1 MCGIAGF
8 ALRHPA
14 PWGGPIVADMT
25 DSIAHRGPDSDGHLS
40 SPDQRVWLGF
50 RRLAIRDLDPRANQ
64 PMVSAS
70 GRTAIIFNGEIYNSA
85 ELAAKHCRDFSLRTT
100 GDTEVF
106 LEAFERSG
114 SAIFE
119 QANGMFAA
127 AFLDLPSGEVTLVR
141 DRMGKKPLFL
151 HETSS
156 GFAFGSELRAFRHFG
171 LQPDP
176 SSLPLYLHFGYFP
189 SPHTFFRNT
198 TQVRPGEFVVLHRG
212 EILRRQK
219 YFDVTQWAWGNPG
232 SGTSEFRNWPD
243 DAESARQ
250 PSIGQFR
257 NSEVPDPLLA
267 TITDAVS
274 IRTLSDVP
282 IGGFLSGGI
291 DSSLVA
297 ALLKSTGRSDLP
309 MFTVSFRDGSA
320 DEAPFA
326 AEIAQHLGLSHQIL
340 SLDERRLPE
349 MIEDYL
355 DCYEQP
361 YADSSGLP
369 SMLLCEAVKEHVTV
383 ALCGDGGDEFFGG
396 YARYGWLR
404 RALQAQR
411 VPRLARSFLGRM
423 LPLLDRQRGLR
434 LQRLLESRDAAGL
447 YAQLIGGSTFAS
459 PSDLLSDVPATA
471 DNSAEQLVRDLFAR
485 VPADPLSQAA
495 CFDAAYY
502 IPDDLQ
508 VKMDRASMRVS
519 LEVRSPLLDH
529 RVARLGAELATR
541 TKFSNGPKTILRDAL
556 AGFIP
561 RQLFERPK
569 HGFSVPM
576 RAWLSGP
583 LRDVVHEAFRQRS
596 VVECGWLNS
605 ATLLRLEREF
615 HAGRTELS
623 AMLWLLFVLARFVD
637 RAAAA
642 SGSDVCFRPK
652 PMALPKAA

>member
-14 PWGGPIVADMT
+14 PWGEPIVTDMT
-25 DSIAHRGPDSDGHLS
+25 DAIAHRGPDSDGHLA

-64 PMVSAS
+64 PMLSAS

-85 ELAAKHCRDFSLRTT
+85 ELAAKHCRDLSLRTT

-127 AFLDLPSGEVTLVR
+127 AFLDLASGEVTLVR

-151 HETSS
+151 HETPS
-156 GFAFGSELRAFRHFG
+156 GFAFGSELRVFRRFG

-189 SPHTFFRNT
+189 SPHTFFRGT
-198 TQVRPGEFVVLHRG
+198 TQVCPGEFVVLHRG
-212 EILRRQK
+212 EIRRRQR
-219 YFDVTQWAWGNPG
+219 YFDVIQWAWGREGVGSLFLLPRDADGHSNAQEPG
-232 SGTSEFRNWPD
+232 QEKKT
-243 DAESARQ
+243 
-250 PSIGQFR
+250 
-257 NSEVPDPLLA
+257 PDPLTALLS
-267 TITDAVS
+267 DAVS

-282 IGGFLSGGI
+282 VGGFLSGGI

-326 AEIAQHLGLSHQIL
+326 AEIAKHLGLSHQIL

-349 MIEDYL
+349 MIDDYL

-361 YADSSGLP
+361 FADSSGLP

-396 YARYGWLR
+396 YSRYGWLR

-423 LPLLDRQRGLR
+423 LPLVDRQRGLR
-434 LQRLLESRDAAGL
+434 LQRLLETRDAAGL
-447 YAQLIGGSTFAS
+447 YAQLIGGSAFAS
-459 PSDLLSDVPATA
+459 PSDLLCDVSATA

-508 VKMDRASMRVS
+508 VKMDRASMRVA

-529 RVARLGAELATR
+529 RVARFGAELATR
-541 TKFSNGPKTILRDAL
+541 TKFRRGPKTILRESL
-556 AGFIP
+556 ARFVP
-561 RQLFERPK
+561 RPLFERPK

-583 LRDVVHEAFRQRS
+583 LRDVMHEAFRQRS
-596 VVECGWLNS
+596 VAECGWLNS

-637 RAAAA
+637 RTAAA
-642 SGSDVCFRPK
+642 SGTGVCFRPK
-652 PMALPKAA
+652 PVELSKAA

>member
-1 MCGIAGF
+1 MCGIAGL
-8 ALRHPA
+8 ALRDPA
-14 PWGGPIVADMT
+14 PWAGPFVTDMT
-25 DSIAHRGPDSDGHLS
+25 DSIAHRGPDSDGQLS

-64 PMVSAS
+64 PMISAS
-70 GRTAIIFNGEIYNSA
+70 GRTAVIFNGEIYNSA
-85 ELAAKHCRDFSLRTT
+85 ELAAKYCRGLALHTT

-106 LEAFERSG
+106 LEVFERIG
-114 SAIFE
+114 SALFE

-151 HETSS
+151 HETPD
-156 GFAFGSELRAFRHFG
+156 GLAFGSELRTFRGFG

-189 SPHTFFRNT
+189 SPHTFFRDT
-198 TQVRPGEFVVLHRG
+198 TQVRPGEFVVVHRG
-212 EILRRQK
+212 EIRRRQK
-219 YFDVTQWAWGNPG
+219 FFDVTQWAWGQ
-232 SGTSEFRNWPD
+232 RD
-243 DAESARQ
+243 SAAQ
-250 PSIGQFR
+250 TTLHPALS
-257 NSEVPDPLLA
+257 
-267 TITDAVS
+267 DAVS

-297 ALLKSTGRSDLP
+297 ALLKTTGRSDLP

-326 AEIAQHLGLSHQIL
+326 AEVARHLGLDHRIL

-349 MIEDYL
+349 MIDDYL

-361 YADSSGLP
+361 YSDSSGLP

-396 YARYGWLR
+396 YSRYGWLS

-411 VPRLARSFLGRM
+411 VPQLARSLLGRM

-434 LQRLLESRDAAGL
+434 LQRLLETRDPAGL
-447 YAQLIGGSTFAS
+447 YAQLIGGSAFAS
-459 PSDLLSDVPATA
+459 PSDLLSDVSTTA
-471 DNSAEQLVRDLFAR
+471 DKSAEQLVRDLFAR

-508 VKMDRASMRVS
+508 VKMDRASMRVG

-529 RVARLGAELATR
+529 RIARFGAELT
-541 TKFSNGPKTILRDAL
+541 TCGKFANGPKTILREAL
-556 AGFIP
+556 ARFVP
-561 RQLFERPK
+561 RQMFERPK

-583 LRDVVHEAFRQRS
+583 LRDVVHETFRQRT
-596 VVECGWLNS
+596 VAECGWLNS
-605 ATLLRLEREF
+605 ATVLRLEREY
-615 HAGRTELS
+615 HSGRTELS

-637 RAAAA
+637 RTAAA
-642 SGSDVCFRPK
+642 SESVVRFRPK
-652 PMALPKAA
+652 PVELPKAA

>member
-14 PWGGPIVADMT
+14 PWAGPIVTDMT
-25 DSIAHRGPDSDGHLS
+25 DAIAHRGPDSDGHLS

-85 ELAAKHCRDFSLRTT
+85 ELAAKHCRDLSLRTT

-151 HETSS
+151 HETPS
-156 GFAFGSELRAFRHFG
+156 GLAFGSELRAFRRFG

-176 SSLPLYLHFGYFP
+176 SSLPMYLHFGYFP
-189 SPHTFFRNT
+189 SPYTFFRNT

-212 EILRRQK
+212 EIRCRQK
-219 YFDVTQWAWGNPG
+219 FFDVTQWAWGREGVG
-232 SGTSEFRNWPD
+232 SLFLLPR
-243 DAESARQ
+243 DADTHSNAQEL
-250 PSIGQFR
+250 GQ
-257 NSEVPDPLLA
+257 EKKTPDPLAAILS
-267 TITDAVS
+267 DAVS

-326 AEIAQHLGLSHQIL
+326 AEIAKHLGLSHQIL

-349 MIEDYL
+349 MIDDYL

-396 YARYGWLR
+396 YSRYGWLR

-411 VPRLARSFLGRM
+411 VPQLARSFLGRM

-434 LQRLLESRDAAGL
+434 LQRLLETRDAAGL
-447 YAQLIGGSTFAS
+447 YAQLIGGSAFAS
-459 PSDLLSDVPATA
+459 PSELLCDVSTTA

-508 VKMDRASMRVS
+508 VKMDRASMRVA

-529 RVARLGAELATR
+529 RVAQFGAELAAH
-541 TKFSNGPKTILRDAL
+541 TKFRNGPKTILRNAL
-556 AGFIP
+556 AGFMP
-561 RQLFERPK
+561 RGLFERPK

-576 RAWLSGP
+576 RTWLSGP
-583 LRDVVHEAFRQRS
+583 LRDVLHEAFRQRS

-615 HAGRTELS
+615 HAGRTESS

-637 RAAAA
+637 RTATA
-642 SGSDVCFRPK
+642 SESGVRFRPNRVE
-652 PMALPKAA
+652 LPKAA

>member
-1 MCGIAGF
+1 MCGIAGL

-14 PWGGPIVADMT
+14 PWAEGTIVDMT
-25 DSIAHRGPDSDGHLS
+25 DAIAHRGPDSDGHLS

-64 PMVSAS
+64 PMLSAS

-85 ELAAKHCRDFSLRTT
+85 ELAAKHCRDVDLRTT

-106 LEAFERSG
+106 LEVFERIG
-114 SAIFE
+114 PAVFE

-127 AFLDLPSGEVTLVR
+127 AFLDLSSGEVTLVR
-141 DRMGKKPLFL
+141 DRFGKKPLYL
-151 HETSS
+151 RETPD
-156 GFAFGSELRAFRHFG
+156 GLAFGSELRAFRRFG

-189 SPHTFFRNT
+189 SPHTFFRDT
-198 TQVRPGEFVVLHRG
+198 TQVCPGEFVVVRCG
-212 EILRRQK
+212 GIRCRQK
-219 YFDVTQWAWGNPG
+219 YFDVTQWAWGQHD
-232 SGTSEFRNWPD
+232 SA
-243 DAESARQ
+243 DAAALSANL
-250 PSIGQFR
+250 S
-257 NSEVPDPLLA
+257 
-267 TITDAVS
+267 DAVS

-309 MFTVSFRDGSA
+309 MFTVSFRDGAA
-320 DEAPFA
+320 DESPFA
-326 AEIAQHLGLSHQIL
+326 AEVAKHLGLSHRIL
-340 SLDERRLPE
+340 PLDESRLPE
-349 MIEDYL
+349 LIDDYL

-369 SMLLCEAVKEHVTV
+369 SMLLCEAVKQHVTV

-396 YARYGWLR
+396 YSRYDWFR
-404 RALQAQR
+404 RALMAQR
-411 VPRLARSFLGRM
+411 VPRIARSLLGRL
-423 LPLLDRQRGLR
+423 LPTLDRRRGLR
-434 LQRLLESRDAAGL
+434 LQQLLETRDAPGL
-447 YAQLIGGSTFAS
+447 YAQFIGGSAIVS
-459 PSDLLSDVPATA
+459 AGELLCDVPSSRE
-471 DNSAEQLVRDLFAR
+471 NPAEQLVRDLFAR

-529 RVARLGAELATR
+529 RVARFGAELTTR
-541 TKFSNGPKTILRDAL
+541 TKFRDGQKTILRDAL
-556 AGFIP
+556 SQFVP
-561 RQLFERPK
+561 RRLFERPK

-576 RAWLSGP
+576 RTWLSGP
-583 LRDVVHEAFRQRS
+583 LRDVVHEAFWQRS
-596 VVECGWLNS
+596 VRECGWLNS
-605 ATLLRLEREF
+605 AKMLRLERDY

-623 AMLWLLFVLARFVD
+623 STLWMLFVLAKFVD
-637 RAAAA
+637 RASSATIPSAIGPRIAMRSAA
-642 SGSDVCFRPK
+642 
-652 PMALPKAA
+652 

>member
-14 PWGGPIVADMT
+14 PWGEPIVSDMT
-25 DSIAHRGPDSDGHLS
+25 DAIAHRGPDSDGHLA

-70 GRTAIIFNGEIYNSA
+70 GRTAIIFNGEIYNSV
-85 ELAAKHCRDFSLRTT
+85 ELAAKHCRDLKLRTT

-119 QANGMFAA
+119 QVNGMFAA

-151 HETSS
+151 HETPS
-156 GFAFGSELRAFRHFG
+156 GFAFGSELRVFRRFG

-176 SSLPLYLHFGYFP
+176 SSLSLYLHFGYFP

-212 EILRRQK
+212 EICRRQK
-219 YFDVTQWAWGNPG
+219 YFDVTQWDWGHG
-232 SGTSEFRNWPD
+232 ST
-243 DAESARQ
+243 
-250 PSIGQFR
+250 
-257 NSEVPDPLLA
+257 DPQGVGLPELLS
-267 TITDAVS
+267 DAVS

-326 AEIAQHLGLSHQIL
+326 AEIAKHLGLSHRVL

-349 MIEDYL
+349 MIDDYL

-361 YADSSGLP
+361 FSDSSGLP

-396 YARYGWLR
+396 YSRYGWLR
-404 RALQAQR
+404 HALQAQR

-423 LPLLDRQRGLR
+423 LPVLDRQRGLR
-434 LQRLLESRDAAGL
+434 LQRLLETRDAAGL
-447 YAQLIGGSTFAS
+447 YAQLIGGSAFAS
-459 PSDLLSDVPATA
+459 PSELLCDVPATA

-485 VPADPLSQAA
+485 VPVDPLSQAA

-529 RVARLGAELATR
+529 RVARFGAELATHA
-541 TKFSNGPKTILRDAL
+541 KFRNGPKTILRNAL
-556 AGFIP
+556 AGFMP
-561 RQLFERPK
+561 RGLFERPK

-605 ATLLRLEREF
+605 ATLLRLERDY

-637 RAAAA
+637 RTAADFG
-642 SGSDVCFRPK
+642 SGVCFQPK
-652 PMALPKAA
+652 TVELFKAA

>member
-14 PWGGPIVADMT
+14 PWGEPIVKDMT
-25 DSIAHRGPDSDGHLS
+25 DAIAHRGPDSDGHLS
-40 SPDQRVWLGF
+40 GPDQRVWLGF

-85 ELAAKHCRDFSLRTT
+85 ELATKHCRDLSLRTT

-119 QANGMFAA
+119 QTNGMFAA

-151 HETSS
+151 HETTS
-156 GFAFGSELRAFRHFG
+156 GFAFGSELRAFRRFG

-189 SPHTFFRNT
+189 SPHTFFRST
-198 TQVRPGEFVVLHRG
+198 TQVCPGEFVVLHRG
-212 EILRRQK
+212 EIRRRKK
-219 YFDVTQWAWGNPG
+219 YFDVTQWDWGHG
-232 SGTSEFRNWPD
+232 ST
-243 DAESARQ
+243 
-250 PSIGQFR
+250 
-257 NSEVPDPLLA
+257 DPQRGGLPELLS
-267 TITDAVS
+267 DAVS

-326 AEIAQHLGLSHQIL
+326 AEIAKHLGLSHQIL
-340 SLDERRLPE
+340 SLDERWLPE
-349 MIEDYL
+349 MIDDYL

-361 YADSSGLP
+361 FADSSGLP

-396 YARYGWLR
+396 YSRYGWLR

-411 VPRLARSFLGRM
+411 MPRLARSFLGRM
-423 LPLLDRQRGLR
+423 LPLVDQQRGLR
-434 LQRLLESRDAAGL
+434 LQRLLETRDAAGL

-459 PSDLLSDVPATA
+459 ASDLLCDVSATA
-471 DNSAEQLVRDLFAR
+471 DNAAEQLVRDLFAR

-529 RVARLGAELATR
+529 RVARFGAELATR
-541 TKFSNGPKTILRDAL
+541 TKFSNGPKSILREAL
-556 AGFIP
+556 AGFVP
-561 RQLFERPK
+561 RRMFERPK

-576 RAWLSGP
+576 RSWLSGP

-596 VVECGWLNS
+596 VAECGWLNS
-605 ATLLRLEREF
+605 ATLLRLERDF

-623 AMLWLLFVLARFVD
+623 PMLWLLFVLARFVD
-637 RAAAA
+637 RTATA
-642 SGSDVCFRPK
+642 SGSGVSFRPK
-652 PMALPKAA
+652 PMELSKAA

>member
-14 PWGGPIVADMT
+14 PWAGPIVTDMT

-85 ELAAKHCRDFSLRTT
+85 ELAAKHCRDLSLRTT

-156 GFAFGSELRAFRHFG
+156 GFAFGSELRTFRRFG

-212 EILRRQK
+212 EIRRRQR
-219 YFDVTQWAWGNPG
+219 YFDVTQWGWGG
-232 SGTSEFRNWPD
+232 
-243 DAESARQ
+243 EST
-250 PSIGQFR
+250 
-257 NSEVPDPLLA
+257 DPQGVGLPELLS
-267 TITDAVS
+267 DAVS

-297 ALLKSTGRSDLP
+297 ALLKGTGRSDLP

-326 AEIAQHLGLSHQIL
+326 AEIAKHLGLSHRIL

-349 MIEDYL
+349 MIDDYL

-411 VPRLARSFLGRM
+411 VPQLARSFLGRM
-423 LPLLDRQRGLR
+423 LPLLDQQRGLR
-434 LQRLLESRDAAGL
+434 LQRLLETRDAAGL
-447 YAQLIGGSTFAS
+447 YAQLIGGSAFAS
-459 PSDLLSDVPATA
+459 PSDLLCDVPTTA

-485 VPADPLSQAA
+485 VPGDPLSQAA

-508 VKMDRASMRVS
+508 VKMDRASMRVA

-529 RVARLGAELATR
+529 RVARFGAELATH
-541 TKFSNGPKTILRDAL
+541 TKFSHGPKTILREAL
-556 AGFIP
+556 ARFVP
-561 RQLFERPK
+561 RRLFERPK

-576 RAWLSGP
+576 RSWLSGP
-583 LRDVVHEAFRQRS
+583 LRDVVHQAFRQRS

-605 ATLLRLEREF
+605 ATLLRLERDF

-637 RAAAA
+637 RTAAA
-642 SGSDVCFRPK
+642 SGSGVCFRPK
-652 PMALPKAA
+652 PVELPKAA

>member
-1 MCGIAGF
+1 MCGIAGL

-14 PWGGPIVADMT
+14 PWAGGIVADMT
-25 DSIAHRGPDSDGHLS
+25 DAIAHRGPDSDGHLA

-85 ELAAKHCRDFSLRTT
+85 ELAAKHCRDVQLRTT

-106 LEAFERSG
+106 LEAFERIG
-114 SAIFE
+114 PAVFE

-127 AFLDLPSGEVTLVR
+127 AFLDLISGEITLVR
-141 DRMGKKPLFL
+141 DRFGKKPLYL
-151 HETSS
+151 HETPD
-156 GFAFGSELRAFRHFG
+156 GFAFGSELRAFRRFG

-189 SPHTFFRNT
+189 SPHTFFRCT
-198 TQVRPGEFVVLHRG
+198 TQVCPGEFVVVQRG
-212 EILRRQK
+212 EIRRRQK
-219 YFDVTQWAWGNPG
+219 YFDVTQWAWGQHD
-232 SGTSEFRNWPD
+232 SS
-243 DAESARQ
+243 DASAL
-250 PSIGQFR
+250 SA
-257 NSEVPDPLLA
+257 NLS
-267 TITDAVS
+267 DAVS

-282 IGGFLSGGI
+282 VGGFLSGGI

-309 MFTVSFRDGSA
+309 MFTVSFRDGAA
-320 DEAPFA
+320 DESPFA
-326 AEIAQHLGLSHQIL
+326 ADIAKHLGLSHQIL
-340 SLDERRLPE
+340 PLDESRLPE
-349 MIEDYL
+349 LIDDYL

-369 SMLLCEAVKEHVTV
+369 SMLLCEAVKQHVTV

-396 YARYGWLR
+396 YARYEWFR
-404 RALQAQR
+404 RALLAQR
-411 VPRLARSFLGRM
+411 VPRVARSLLGRL
-423 LPLLDRQRGLR
+423 LPTLDRRRGLR
-434 LQRLLESRDAAGL
+434 LQQLLETRDAAGL
-447 YAQLIGGSTFAS
+447 YAQFIGGSAIVSAS
-459 PSDLLSDVPATA
+459 ELLCDVSSSRE
-471 DNSAEQLVRDLFAR
+471 NLAEQLVRDLFAR

-519 LEVRSPLLDH
+519 LEVRCPLLDH
-529 RVARLGAELATR
+529 RVARFGAELTTR
-541 TKFSNGPKTILRDAL
+541 TKFRDGQKTILRDAL
-556 AGFIP
+556 SQFVP
-561 RQLFERPK
+561 RRLFERPK

-583 LRDVVHEAFRQRS
+583 LREVVHNAFRQRS
-596 VVECGWLNS
+596 VSECGWLNS
-605 ATLLRLEREF
+605 ATLLRLERDY
-615 HAGRTELS
+615 HGGRTELS
-623 AMLWLLFVLARFVD
+623 STLWMLFVLAKFVD
-637 RAAAA
+637 RASSAAIPSA
-642 SGSDVCFRPK
+642 NCPRIAMRS
-652 PMALPKAA
+652 AA

>member
-14 PWGGPIVADMT
+14 PWAGPIVIDMT
-25 DSIAHRGPDSDGHLS
+25 DSISHRGPDSDGHLA

-70 GRTAIIFNGEIYNSA
+70 GRTAVIFNGEIYNSA
-85 ELAAKHCRDFSLRTT
+85 ELAAKYCSDLSLHTT

-106 LEAFERSG
+106 LEAFERIG

-151 HETSS
+151 HETPS
-156 GFAFGSELRAFRHFG
+156 GLAFGSELRTFRRFG

-176 SSLPLYLHFGYFP
+176 SSLPFYLHFGYFP

-212 EILRRQK
+212 EIRRRQQ
-219 YFDVTQWAWGNPG
+219 YFDVTQWAWGQH
-232 SGTSEFRNWPD
+232 
-243 DAESARQ
+243 ESA
-250 PSIGQFR
+250 GQTALQ
-257 NSEVPDPLLA
+257 SVLS
-267 TITDAVS
+267 DAVS

-297 ALLKSTGRSDLP
+297 ALLKTTGRSDLP

-326 AEIAQHLGLSHQIL
+326 AEIASHLELGHRIL

-349 MIEDYL
+349 MIDDYL

-396 YARYGWLR
+396 YSRYGWLR

-411 VPRLARSFLGRM
+411 VPRLARSLLGRM
-423 LPLLDRQRGLR
+423 LPLLDQQRGLR
-434 LQRLLESRDAAGL
+434 LQRLLETRDAAGL
-447 YAQLIGGSTFAS
+447 YAQLIGGSAFAS
-459 PSDLLSDVPATA
+459 PSDLLCDVQATA

-485 VPADPLSQAA
+485 VPGDPLSQAA

-508 VKMDRASMRVS
+508 VKMDRAS
-519 LEVRSPLLDH
+519 
-529 RVARLGAELATR
+529 
-541 TKFSNGPKTILRDAL
+541 
-556 AGFIP
+556 
-561 RQLFERPK
+561 
-569 HGFSVPM
+569 
-576 RAWLSGP
+576 
-583 LRDVVHEAFRQRS
+583 
-596 VVECGWLNS
+596 
-605 ATLLRLEREF
+605 
-615 HAGRTELS
+615 
-623 AMLWLLFVLARFVD
+623 
-637 RAAAA
+637 
-642 SGSDVCFRPK
+642 
-652 PMALPKAA
+652 

>member
-1 MCGIAGF
+1 MCGIAGL

-14 PWGGPIVADMT
+14 PSSGLIVADMT
-25 DSIAHRGPDSDGHLS
+25 DAIAHRGPDSDGLLS

-70 GRTAIIFNGEIYNSA
+70 GRTAVIFNGEIYNSA
-85 ELAAKHCRDFSLRTT
+85 ELAAKHCRDLTLRTT

-106 LEAFERSG
+106 LESFERIG

-127 AFLDLPSGEVTLVR
+127 AFLNLASGEVTLVR
-141 DRMGKKPLFL
+141 DRMGKKPLYL
-151 HETSS
+151 HETPD
-156 GFAFGSELRAFRHFG
+156 GLAFGSELRTFRRFG

-176 SSLPLYLHFGYFP
+176 SALPYYLHFGYFP
-189 SPHTFFRNT
+189 SPFTFFRNT
-198 TQVRPGEFVVLHRG
+198 TQVRPGEFVVVQRG
-212 EILRRQK
+212 EIQRRQN
-219 YFDVTQWAWGNPG
+219 YFDVTQWAWGQKG
-232 SGTSEFRNWPD
+232 VRSISGELN
-243 DAESARQ
+243 
-250 PSIGQFR
+250 G
-257 NSEVPDPLLA
+257 PDPFLSLLS
-267 TITDAVS
+267 DAVS

-297 ALLKSTGRSDLP
+297 ALLKTTGRSDLP
-309 MFTVSFRDGSA
+309 MFTVSFNNGAA
-320 DEAPFA
+320 DESSFA
-326 AEIAQHLGLSHQIL
+326 AEIAKHLGLSHQIL
-340 SLDERRLPE
+340 PLDENRLPE
-349 MIEDYL
+349 LIDDYL

-361 YADSSGLP
+361 FADSSGLP
-369 SMLLCEAVKEHVTV
+369 SILLCEAVKEHVTV

-396 YARYGWLR
+396 YSRYDWFR
-404 RALQAQR
+404 RALLAQR
-411 VPRLARSFLGRM
+411 VPRLARSLIGSL
-423 LPLLDRQRGLR
+423 LPTLDRRRGLR
-434 LQRLLESRDAAGL
+434 LQQLLESRDAAGL
-447 YAQLIGGSTFAS
+447 YTQLIGGSAIAS
-459 PSDLLSDVPATA
+459 ASDLLCDVPSSRE
-471 DNSAEQLVRDLFAR
+471 NPAEQLVRDLFAR

-529 RVARLGAELATR
+529 RVAQFGAELTTR
-541 TKFSNGPKTILRDAL
+541 TKFRNGQKTILRDAL
-556 AGFIP
+556 SRFVP
-561 RQLFERPK
+561 RRLFERPK

-583 LRDVVHEAFRQRS
+583 LRDVVHQAFRQRS
-596 VVECGWLNS
+596 VRECGWLNS
-605 ATLLRLEREF
+605 AALLRLERDY

-623 AMLWLLFVLARFVD
+623 STLWMRFVLARFVD
-637 RAAAA
+637 RSSAATCPSIPRRSAA
-642 SGSDVCFRPK
+642 
-652 PMALPKAA
+652 

>member
-14 PWGGPIVADMT
+14 PWGGPIVTDMT

-40 SPDQRVWLGF
+40 SPDHRVWLGF

-85 ELAAKHCRDFSLRTT
+85 ELAAKHCGHLSLRTT

-127 AFLDLPSGEVTLVR
+127 AFLDLSSGKVTLVR

-151 HETSS
+151 HETPS
-156 GFAFGSELRAFRHFG
+156 GFAFGSELRVFHRFG

-189 SPHTFFRNT
+189 SPHTFFCKT
-198 TQVRPGEFVVLHRG
+198 TQVCPGEFVVLHRG
-212 EILRRQK
+212 EIRRRQR
-219 YFDVTQWAWGNPG
+219 YFDVRQWDWGHG
-232 SGTSEFRNWPD
+232 ST
-243 DAESARQ
+243 
-250 PSIGQFR
+250 
-257 NSEVPDPLLA
+257 DPQGVGLPKLLS
-267 TITDAVS
+267 DAVS

-326 AEIAQHLGLSHQIL
+326 AEIAKHLGLSHQIL
-340 SLDERRLPE
+340 SLDEHRLPE
-349 MIEDYL
+349 MIDDYL

-396 YARYGWLR
+396 YSRYGWLR

-434 LQRLLESRDAAGL
+434 LQRLLETRDAAGL
-447 YAQLIGGSTFAS
+447 YAQLIGGSAFAS
-459 PSDLLSDVPATA
+459 PSELLCDVSATA

-508 VKMDRASMRVS
+508 VKMDRASMRVA

-529 RVARLGAELATR
+529 RVSRFGAELATR
-541 TKFSNGPKTILRDAL
+541 TKFRDGPKTILRESL
-556 AGFIP
+556 ARFVP
-561 RQLFERPK
+561 RPLFERPK

-583 LRDVVHEAFRQRS
+583 LRDVLHEAFRQRS

-637 RAAAA
+637 RTATA
-642 SGSDVCFRPK
+642 SGSGVRFRPK
-652 PMALPKAA
+652 PVELPKAA

>member
-1 MCGIAGF
+1 MCGIAGL

-14 PWGGPIVADMT
+14 PWAEGIVVDMT
-25 DSIAHRGPDSDGHLS
+25 DAIAHRGPDSDGHLS
-40 SPDQRVWLGF
+40 SPDQLVWLGF

-85 ELAAKHCRDFSLRTT
+85 ELAAKHCRDVQLRTT

-106 LEAFERSG
+106 LEAFERIG

-127 AFLDLPSGEVTLVR
+127 AFLDVSSGELTLVR
-141 DRMGKKPLFL
+141 DRMGKKPLYL
-151 HETSS
+151 HETPD
-156 GFAFGSELRAFRHFG
+156 GLAFGSELRTFRSFG

-189 SPHTFFRNT
+189 SPHTFFRGT
-198 TQVRPGEFVVLHRG
+198 TQVCPGEFVVVHRG
-212 EILRRQK
+212 EVRRRQK
-219 YFDVTQWAWGNPG
+219 YFDVTQWAWGQRD
-232 SGTSEFRNWPD
+232 FAD
-243 DAESARQ
+243 QAALQ
-250 PSIGQFR
+250 PVLS
-257 NSEVPDPLLA
+257 
-267 TITDAVS
+267 DAVS

-282 IGGFLSGGI
+282 VGGFLSGGI

-309 MFTVSFRDGSA
+309 MFTVSFRDGAA
-320 DEAPFA
+320 DESPFA
-326 AEIAQHLGLSHQIL
+326 AEIAKHLGLSHQIL
-340 SLDERRLPE
+340 PLDESRLPE
-349 MIEDYL
+349 LIDDYL

-369 SMLLCEAVKEHVTV
+369 SMLLCEAVKQHVTV

-396 YARYGWLR
+396 YSRYDWFR
-404 RALQAQR
+404 RALLAQR
-411 VPRLARSFLGRM
+411 VPRVARALLGRL
-423 LPLLDRQRGLR
+423 LPTLDRRRGLR
-434 LQRLLESRDAAGL
+434 LQQLLETRDAAGL
-447 YAQLIGGSTFAS
+447 YAQFIGGSAIVS
-459 PSDLLSDVPATA
+459 AGELLCDVPSSRE
-471 DNSAEQLVRDLFAR
+471 NPAEQLVRDLFAR

-519 LEVRSPLLDH
+519 LEVRCPLLDH
-529 RVARLGAELATR
+529 RVARFGAELTTR
-541 TKFSNGPKTILRDAL
+541 TKFRDGQKTILRDAL
-556 AGFIP
+556 AQFVP
-561 RQLFERPK
+561 RRLFERPK

-583 LRDVVHEAFRQRS
+583 LRGIVHEAFRQRS
-596 VVECGWLNS
+596 VSECGWLNS
-605 ATLLRLEREF
+605 ATLLRLERDY

-623 AMLWLLFVLARFVD
+623 STLWMLFVLAKFVD
-637 RAAAA
+637 RASSATIPTAICPRIAMRSAA
-642 SGSDVCFRPK
+642 
-652 PMALPKAA
+652 

>member
-14 PWGGPIVADMT
+14 PWGESLVTDMT
-25 DSIAHRGPDSDGHLS
+25 DAIAHRGPDSDGHLS

-64 PMVSAS
+64 PMLSAS
-70 GRTAIIFNGEIYNSA
+70 GRTAIIFNGEIYNAA
-85 ELAAKHCRDFSLRTT
+85 ELAAKHCRDLKRRTT

-127 AFLDLPSGEVTLVR
+127 AFLDLTSGEVTLVR

-151 HETSS
+151 HETPS
-156 GFAFGSELRAFRHFG
+156 GFAFGSELRVFRRFG

-189 SPHTFFRNT
+189 SPHTFFRDT
-198 TQVRPGEFVVLHRG
+198 AQVRPGEFVVLYRG
-212 EILRRQK
+212 EIRRRQK
-219 YFDVTQWAWGNPG
+219 FFDVTQWAWGQREAADQSVLRPVL
-232 SGTSEFRNWPD
+232 S
-243 DAESARQ
+243 
-250 PSIGQFR
+250 
-257 NSEVPDPLLA
+257 
-267 TITDAVS
+267 DAVS

-297 ALLKSTGRSDLP
+297 ALLKPTDHNDLP
-309 MFTVSFRDGSA
+309 MFTVSFREDSA

-326 AEIAQHLGLSHQIL
+326 AEIAKHLGLRHRIL

-369 SMLLCEAVKEHVTV
+369 SMLLCEAVKQHVTV

-396 YARYGWLR
+396 YSRYGWLR

-411 VPRLARSFLGRM
+411 VPRLARTFLGRM

-434 LQRLLESRDAAGL
+434 LQRLLETHDDAGL

-459 PSDLLSDVPATA
+459 PSDLLCDVPTST
-471 DNSAEQLVRDLFAR
+471 DNQAEQLVRDLFAR

-508 VKMDRASMRVS
+508 VKMDRASMRVA

-529 RVARLGAELATR
+529 RVARFGAELATR
-541 TKFSNGPKTILRDAL
+541 TKFCHGPKSILRDAL
-556 AGFIP
+556 ARFVP

-576 RAWLSGP
+576 RSWLSGP
-583 LRDVVHEAFRQRS
+583 LRDLIHEAFRQRS
-596 VVECGWLNS
+596 VVECGWLNA
-605 ATLLRLEREF
+605 ATLLRIERDF
-615 HAGRTELS
+615 RAGRTELS

-637 RAAAA
+637 RTATA
-642 SGSDVCFRPK
+642 SRSVACFRPT
-652 PMALPKAA
+652 PVTLPKAA

>member
-14 PWGGPIVADMT
+14 PWGEPLVTDMT
-25 DSIAHRGPDSDGHLS
+25 DAIAHRGPDSDGHLS

-85 ELAAKHCRDFSLRTT
+85 ELAVKHCRDLALRTT

-114 SAIFE
+114 PAIFE

-127 AFLDLPSGEVTLVR
+127 AFLDLRSGDLTLVR
-141 DRMGKKPLFL
+141 DPTGKKPLYL
-151 HETSS
+151 HETPS
-156 GFAFGSELRAFRHFG
+156 GFAFGSELRAFRRFG

-176 SSLPLYLHFGYFP
+176 ASLPLYLHFGYFP
-189 SPHTFFRNT
+189 SPHTFFRHT
-198 TQVRPGEFVVLHRG
+198 TQVRPGEFVVLHHG
-212 EILRRQK
+212 EIRRRQK
-219 YFDVTQWAWGNPG
+219 YFDVTRWNWGQG
-232 SGTSEFRNWPD
+232 SS
-243 DAESARQ
+243 
-250 PSIGQFR
+250 
-257 NSEVPDPLLA
+257 DPRGVGLQQTLS
-267 TITDAVS
+267 DAVS

-282 IGGFLSGGI
+282 VGGFLSGGI

-297 ALLKSTGRSDLP
+297 ALLKQTGRSDLP
-309 MFTVSFRDGSA
+309 MFTVSFRDNSA

-340 SLDERRLPE
+340 SLDERRLPT
-349 MIEDYL
+349 MIDKYL

-369 SMLLCEAVKEHVTV
+369 SMLLCEAVKQHVTV

-396 YARYGWLR
+396 YSRYGWLR

-411 VPRLARSFLGRM
+411 VPRLARAFLGRM
-423 LPLLDRQRGLR
+423 LPLLDQQRGLR
-434 LQRLLESRDAAGL
+434 LQRLLETRDPAGL
-447 YAQLIGGSTFAS
+447 YAQLIGGLTFAA
-459 PSDLLSDVPATA
+459 PSELLNDVSANV
-471 DNSAEQLVRDLFAR
+471 DHSAEQLVRDLFAR

-508 VKMDRASMRVS
+508 VKMDRASMRVA
-519 LEVRSPLLDH
+519 LEVRSPLLDQ
-529 RVARLGAELATR
+529 RVARLGAELATHI
-541 TKFSNGPKTILRDAL
+541 KFRNGPKTILRDSL
-556 AGFIP
+556 ADIIP
-561 RQLFERPK
+561 RKLFERPK

-576 RAWLSGP
+576 RSWLSGP
-583 LRDVVHEAFRQRS
+583 LRNVLHEAFRQRS
-596 VVECGWLNS
+596 VIECGWLNS
-605 ATLLRLEREF
+605 ATLRRLEQDF

-623 AMLWLLFVLARFVD
+623 AMLWLLFVLARCVD
-637 RAAAA
+637 RTAAD
-642 SGSDVCFRPK
+642 SGPGVRFQPN
-652 PMALPKAA
+652 PVNLTKAA